1 MKNIEK
7 NNIIIDNYKIMSY
20 LRVNQGKYCI
30 VDAKN
35 ILTTSGLAS
44 CTALGMTFGNF
55 KFLCHIDAK
64 TDIAPIIEEIKKY
77 ITKPDDIQNVN
88 IWSGSG
94 FICGIDANSSLTT
107 KMAYYILEAL
117 DVRNIKM
124 EDKDL
129 IDFDEIV
136 KCAIC
141 NSISGTLK
149 ILTHTYECKYK
160 ERVVRWITDY
170 MDDVEI

>member
-1 MKNIEK
+1 
-7 NNIIIDNYKIMSY
+7 MSY

-30 VDAKN
+30 VNSKN

-44 CTALGMTFGNF
+44 CTALSMTFESTANSPKL

-64 TDIAPIIEEIKKY
+64 TDITVIIDEIKKY
-77 ITKPDDIQNVN
+77 ITNPDDIQNVN
-88 IWSGSG
+88 VWSGSG
-94 FICGIDANSSLTT
+94 FICGIESNSNYTT
-107 KMAYYILEAL
+107 KMAYDILEAL

-124 EDKDL
+124 ENKDL

-136 KCAIC
+136 KCGIC

-149 ILTHTYECKYK
+149 ILTHTYGCKYK
-160 ERVVRWITDY
+160 ERVVRWMVDY
-170 MDDVEI
+170 MEDVEI